1 MHFLGSC
8 SWLSSTQDVST
19 EDVGYCKDSG
29 QCTTHDSPEEIQEAK
44 GNYISSV
51 FTVVYVVFHF
61 KFVCK
66 FDVFIFYFFPQY
78 DYRHHIEALR
88 LKKKEERELKE
99 AGNKRAKEIAEQNY
113 RVRLYFNVLFSAVTN
128 YLVE

>member
-1 MHFLGSC
+1 M
-8 SWLSSTQDVST
+8 
-19 EDVGYCKDSG
+19 
-29 QCTTHDSPEEIQEAK
+29 
-44 GNYISSV
+44 
-51 FTVVYVVFHF
+51 YVVFHF

-66 FDVFIFYFFPQY
+66 FGVFIFYYFFSQY

-113 RVRLYFNVLFSAVTN
+113 RVRLCFNVLSSAVTN
-128 YLVE
+128 YLVG

>member
-1 MHFLGSC
+1 M
-8 SWLSSTQDVST
+8 LSSILNLCV
-19 EDVGYCKDSG
+19 
-29 QCTTHDSPEEIQEAK
+29 
-44 GNYISSV
+44 NLMFLFYI
-51 FTVVYVVFHF
+51 
-61 KFVCK
+61 
-66 FDVFIFYFFPQY
+66 FFQY

-128 YLVE
+128 YLVG

>member
-1 MHFLGSC
+1 M
-8 SWLSSTQDVST
+8 WAIV
-19 EDVGYCKDSG
+19 K
-29 QCTTHDSPEEIQEAK
+29 IQANVRRMIAQRK
-44 GNYISSV
+44 YKKLKVIISAV
-51 FTVVYVVFHF
+51 CTVVYVVFHF

-66 FDVFIFYFFPQY
+66 FDFNFLFPPQY

-113 RVRLYFNVLFSAVTN
+113 RVRLCFNILFSAVTD
-128 YLVE
+128 YLVG

>member
-1 MHFLGSC
+1 M
-8 SWLSSTQDVST
+8 LSSILNLCVNLM
-19 EDVGYCKDSG
+19 CLF
-29 QCTTHDSPEEIQEAK
+29 
-44 GNYISSV
+44 YI
-51 FTVVYVVFHF
+51 
-61 KFVCK
+61 
-66 FDVFIFYFFPQY
+66 FFQY

-128 YLVE
+128 YLVG

>member
-1 MHFLGSC
+1 V
-8 SWLSSTQDVST
+8 LSSILNLCV
-19 EDVGYCKDSG
+19 
-29 QCTTHDSPEEIQEAK
+29 
-44 GNYISSV
+44 NLMFLFYI
-51 FTVVYVVFHF
+51 
-61 KFVCK
+61 
-66 FDVFIFYFFPQY
+66 FFQY

-128 YLVE
+128 YLVG

>member
-1 MHFLGSC
+1 MFLF
-8 SWLSSTQDVST
+8 
-19 EDVGYCKDSG
+19 
-29 QCTTHDSPEEIQEAK
+29 
-44 GNYISSV
+44 YI
-51 FTVVYVVFHF
+51 
-61 KFVCK
+61 
-66 FDVFIFYFFPQY
+66 FFQY

-128 YLVE
+128 YLVG

>member
-1 MHFLGSC
+1 MFL
-8 SWLSSTQDVST
+8 
-19 EDVGYCKDSG
+19 
-29 QCTTHDSPEEIQEAK
+29 
-44 GNYISSV
+44 
-51 FTVVYVVFHF
+51 F
-61 KFVCK
+61 
-66 FDVFIFYFFPQY
+66 FIFFFQY

-128 YLVE
+128 YLVG